1 MGPGP
6 WNIVLW
12 YAKHSAAVL
21 KIIYPFIALHVIA
34 VIVLNSIQLSPLTV
48 LSAHRVCV
56 QWNSLGIEILLVK
69 KAFSMTLITLMAA
82 LA

>member
-1 MGPGP
+1 MPQS
-6 WNIVLW
+6 IVLW
-12 YAKHSAAVL
+12 YARHVRVAVL
-21 KIIYPFIALHVIA
+21 KIISPFTVL
-34 VIVLNSIQLSPLTV
+34 IVVCCYSTELSLQLSPLTG

-56 QWNSLGIEILLVK
+56 LWNSLGIEILLVK